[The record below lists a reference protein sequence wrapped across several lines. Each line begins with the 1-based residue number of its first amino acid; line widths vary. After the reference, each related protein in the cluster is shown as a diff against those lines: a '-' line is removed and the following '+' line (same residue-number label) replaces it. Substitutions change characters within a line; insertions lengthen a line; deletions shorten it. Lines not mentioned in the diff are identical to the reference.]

1 MSRPT
6 ILAFNLPDARL
17 SKLRFLC
24 MKLGTRVAV
33 VPPEDFSQPLSALCG
48 LSARTEAPPAE
59 AAFPEEMIVFCFM
72 DNALVNRFI
81 QTARQQRV
89 PPFPLKAMLTPT
101 NASWSPVQLCAEL
114 KEEHAAMQ
122 RGSTAHSSGADN

>member
-6 ILAFNLPDARL
+6 ILAFNLPETRLAR
-17 SKLRFLC
+17 LRFLC
-24 MKLGTRVAV
+24 MKLGTVVKV
-33 VPPEDFSQPLSALCG
+33 VPPEDYSQPLSALCG
-48 LSARTEAPPAE
+48 LSERSGDAPAE
-59 AAFPEEMIVFCFM
+59 AAFPEEMIVFCHM

-101 NASWSPVQLCAEL
+101 NAAWTPVQLCAEL

-122 RGSTAHSSGADN
+122 RGSTAHPENI